1 VRGSTYKR
9 CGCRDADGR
18 RLGDACSLL
27 SRKDHGTWYFAT
39 DLPAAPG
46 QRRAYRRRGGFPT
59 RRAAEAALAELH
71 DHVNKRSYV
80 EPTTL
85 TVKEYLEQWLAGK
98 AAIVANTS
106 RGYRSHLDLY
116 LIPALGHLPLA
127 RLDATDVEQLYAAL
141 RTLQVDPE
149 ATPTPL
155 VARLLEARKNK
166 AVHPLEASTIRR
178 VHSTLRS
185 ALNTAV
191 KRRLIPFNPLAYV
204 ELPTGRRP
212 KAVVWTDERVAA
224 YAATG
229 QRPKVAVWTAKQTA
243 TFLDHAAG
251 DDLYA
256 LYHLVALRGLRRGE
270 AVALRWTEVNLDAA
284 QLTVD
289 RQVVQLGWET
299 AESPPKSGS
308 TRTIPLDATTTE
320 VLRTHRARQAGWRLA
335 AGPGWTNTGRVFTHR
350 DGTGLHPHAVTAHF
364 RELTAQA
371 GLPPVRLHDLRHG
384 AATLALAA
392 GADLKTVSEM
402 LGHSTIVITADTYT
416 SVLPEHAR
424 TAAESTAALLAGA
437 RNPDSPRSALPLH
450 SQEINKGVQEHSKTA
465 SVQVRAVGRLGI
477 EPRTRGLKVRC
488 SAS

>member
-1 VRGSTYKR
+1 MR
-9 CGCRDADGR
+9 
-18 RLGDACSLL
+18 
-27 SRKDHGTWYFAT
+27 
-39 DLPAAPG
+39 
-46 QRRAYRRRGGFPT
+46 
-59 RRAAEAALAELH
+59 E
-71 DHVNKRSYV
+71 
-80 EPTTL
+80 
-85 TVKEYLEQWLAGK
+85 
-98 AAIVANTS
+98 
-106 RGYRSHLDLY
+106 
-116 LIPALGHLPLA
+116 
-127 RLDATDVEQLYAAL
+127 
-141 RTLQVDPE
+141 
-149 ATPTPL
+149 
-155 VARLLEARKNK
+155 RLLEVRKNK
-166 AVHPLEASTIRR
+166 AVHPLGAASVRR

-191 KRRLIPFNPLAYV
+191 KRRLIPHNPLAYV

-229 QRPKVAVWTAKQTA
+229 QRPAVAVWTAKQTA

-289 RQVVQLGWET
+289 RQVVQLGWQT

-308 TRTIPLDATTTE
+308 TRTIPLDATTTD

-335 AGPGWTNTGRVFTHR
+335 AGPAWVDTGRVFTHR
-350 DGTGLHPHAVTAHF
+350 DGTGLHPHAVTAPF

-371 GLPPVRLHDLRHG
+371 GLPPIRLHALRHG
-384 AATLALAA
+384 AATLALDA
-392 GADLKTVSEM
+392 GADLKTRSEM

-424 TAAESTAALLAGA
+424 TAAESTAALIA
-437 RNPDSPRSALPLH
+437 RARDTDVPRSARPLH
-450 SQEINKGVQEHSKTA
+450 AH
-465 SVQVRAVGRLGI
+465 
-477 EPRTRGLKVRC
+477 
-488 SAS
+488 